1 MTSDGRFDDSQD
13 DPGDEDHLAFFLDG
27 PAGGTGAYRP
37 RRFELRVDG
46 KDGVRDRVVHAH
58 EAHHAMLNDSTT
70 WGIALHLTA
79 RHMPWR
85 SLCGPLRDAC
95 RTVHESFATFMS
107 ISAVSGRFPQAE
119 QVLEHYPDYQPLYS
133 RTAAAVAR
141 VAGPHRQALAVSAL
155 ARASMQTPVLQRLS
169 ETWPGGFTLSLL
181 REVDRPD
188 GRWNRL
194 LRDDRAALMGAA
206 AQAVD
211 QEVAALF
218 GDEALTAD
226 APGADPSAAVADAF
240 DEAWERWEELIYH
253 RVAEELRGMGAIVLP
268 LFGGR
273 SEAVELAERIQAD
286 DPAGPPVRVQ
296 PPDVADLGNA
306 TFEASLVRQARHW
319 IVPEPRPAEL
329 ITLGP
334 DVDAE
339 EVVRVVDATAR
350 IAGRPSLVTAVRL
363 PSRLLEGYTFDTRAE
378 ETLRRFGGPTVA
390 VRAVA
395 DDGAGGEAVWH
406 TLLREPEDLQRLAD
420 LWADRGPLLHCV
432 AASCLFDRA
441 WQSTWLPALQETG
454 RLFVLLDVGVVS
466 VLPSWPD
473 GTVLSGLYLDLG
485 GSDWHR
491 RGLLLASDHHTV
503 AWLAVGDETGM
514 ETLVSQ
520 LSHTR
525 SLDLRMKGA
534 DWTQWAEELQPM
546 LVHLFATESFFDA
559 AALEPPPDGA

>member
-1 MTSDGRFDDSQD
+1 MTGEGRPDGNEN
-13 DPGDEDHLAFFLDG
+13 DPWDEDHLAFFLDG
-27 PAGGTGAYRP
+27 LTGSTGAYRP
-37 RRFELRVDG
+37 RRFELRGDG
-46 KDGVRDRVVHAH
+46 KDGVRDRVLHAH

-79 RHMPWR
+79 RHRPWQA
-85 SLCGPLRDAC
+85 LGLPLRDAC

-107 ISAVSGRFPQAE
+107 VSAVSGRFPQAE
-119 QVLEHYPDYQPLYS
+119 RVLEQYPDYQPLYV
-133 RTAAAVAR
+133 RTAAAVAQ

-169 ETWPGGFTLSLL
+169 ETWPDGFTLSLL

-194 LRDDRAALMGAA
+194 LRGDRGALMGAA
-206 AQAVD
+206 ARAVD
-211 QEVAALF
+211 QEVATAF

-226 APGADPSAAVADAF
+226 RPEADPSAAVADAF
-240 DEAWERWEELIYH
+240 DDAWERWEDLIYR
-253 RVAEELRGMGAIVLP
+253 RVAEELRGMGATVLP
-268 LFGGR
+268 FLGGR
-273 SEAVELAERIQAD
+273 TEAVELADRIQAD
-286 DPAGPPVRVQ
+286 DPDGPPVRVQ
-296 PPDVADLGNA
+296 PPDVPHVDDA

-319 IVPEPRPAEL
+319 IVPEPRPAQL

-334 DVDAE
+334 DVDPE
-339 EVVRVVDATAR
+339 EVVRVVDASAR

-363 PSRLLEGYTFDTRAE
+363 PARLLEGYAFDARAE
-378 ETLRRFGGPTVA
+378 ETLARLEGPTVA

-395 DDGAGGEAVWH
+395 DDGAGGDAVWH
-406 TLLREPEDLQRLAD
+406 TLLREPADLDRLAE

-432 AASCLFDRA
+432 AASCLFDRG
-441 WQSTWLPALQETG
+441 WQSAWLPALEETG

-485 GSDWHR
+485 GSDWNR
-491 RGLLLASDHHTV
+491 RGLLLASDHHTGV
-503 AWLAVGDETGM
+503 WLAVGDETGI

-520 LSHTR
+520 LSHTE
-525 SLDLRMKGA
+525 SLHLRMEGA
-534 DWTQWAEELQPM
+534 DWTDWAESLQPM

-559 AALEPPPDGA
+559 AALEPPPDGM